1 MPRVTTATTL
11 DELQAIVRAARPIDL
26 IISPQMV
33 RGIQQ
38 SLRMEGYVVTG
49 ASIRAAARRVLQA
62 DGIKHPRPA

>member
-1 MPRVTTATTL
+1 MPRVTAATTL
-11 DELQAIVRAARPIDL
+11 DELQAIVRAARPVDP

-62 DGIKHPRPA
+62 EGHPRPA